1 MKTKLNW
8 IENFH
13 LEGETDTGHKVPMDS
28 GPAGKQTAG
37 PTPKELVLQGLAG
50 CTMMDV
56 VLILQRQRKNIKKFW
71 IDVDCELAT
80 EHPKVFSRINVGYNF
95 LSDNLDE
102 GTAKNAIE
110 LSREKY
116 CAVYNMLKKTAEIT
130 YTINIKNSNNI

>member
-1 MKTKLNW
+1 MKTKVNW

-28 GPAGKQTAG
+28 GPAGKKTAG

-56 VLILQRQRKNIKKFW
+56 ALILQKQRKSPEKFW
-71 IDVDCELAT
+71 IDVNAELAP
-80 EHPKVFSRINVGYNF
+80 EHPKVFTKISVGYNF
-95 LSDNLDE
+95 ISDSLDE
-102 GTAKNAIE
+102 ETARKAIE

-116 CAVYNMLKKTAEIT
+116 CAVYNMLNKAAEIT
-130 YTINIKNSNNI
+130 YTISIKKSE